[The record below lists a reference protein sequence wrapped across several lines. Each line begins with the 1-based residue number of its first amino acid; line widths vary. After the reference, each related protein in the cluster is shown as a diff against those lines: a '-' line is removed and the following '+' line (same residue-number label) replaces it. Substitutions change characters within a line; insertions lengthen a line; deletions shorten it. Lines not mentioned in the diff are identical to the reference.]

1 MERSLGAMPSTG
13 QYPPFHRRARAGTR
27 WQCARSVPAA
37 LVATFLC
44 AVLAACERPVVA
56 VVLDPLYAVA
66 SPEAAEALA
75 GFRLP
80 GTRTRVSTLDARSPD
95 AAAAV
100 FDASVVL
107 ASPLALR
114 FIAELPA
121 ELLPPAVLA
130 VDAPVPR
137 ELADRTRAA
146 SFDRSVAWKAAG
158 ELFGSLSGSGE
169 GIEAAAFL
177 VEGPARSA
185 ARAEDFAAAYR
196 AVAGREVLTSIL
208 PVDASQAAFDSAL
221 TALLRVDLRHA
232 VVAAGSRT
240 PEAVRRLAAAGVVV
254 AADTELAGAAFVLA
268 DDWSAAL
275 GRLAAGDGAPV
286 APSRLIRGPA
296 FAAAAARSPALAEAA
311 RKLDL
316 AR

>member
-13 QYPPFHRRARAGTR
+13 QYPTFFRRGRPAPRRERAR
-27 WQCARSVPAA
+27 PLFAA
-37 LVATFLC
+37 LAAVGLC
-44 AVLAACERPVVA
+44 AALAACERPVVA

-66 SPEAAEALA
+66 SPEAAAA
-75 GFRLP
+75 FSGFRLP
-80 GTRTRVSTLDARSPD
+80 GSRTRVATLDARSPD

-100 FDASVVL
+100 FDASVAL

-114 FIAELPA
+114 FIAELPP

-146 SFDRSVAWKAAG
+146 SFDRSAAWKAVG
-158 ELFGSLSGSGE
+158 ELYGTVSASGE
-169 GIEAAAFL
+169 AGEAAAFL

-185 ARAEDFAAAYR
+185 ARAEDFAGAYR
-196 AVAGREVLTSIL
+196 AVSGREALTSVL

-221 TALLRVDLRHA
+221 TALLRLDLRYA

-254 AADTELAGAAFVLA
+254 AADAELAGTAFVLE
-268 DDWSAAL
+268 DDWTAAL
-275 GRLAAGDGAPV
+275 ARLAAGDGAPV
-286 APSRLIRGPA
+286 APSRLSLGPA
-296 FAAAAARSPALAEAA
+296 FAAAAARSPALAQAA
-311 RKLDL
+311 RKLGL